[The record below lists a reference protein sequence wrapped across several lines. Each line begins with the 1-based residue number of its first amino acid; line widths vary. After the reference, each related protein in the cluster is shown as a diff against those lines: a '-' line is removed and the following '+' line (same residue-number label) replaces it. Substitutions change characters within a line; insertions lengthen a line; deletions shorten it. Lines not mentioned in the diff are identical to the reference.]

1 MINRQVET
9 RLPTEHGE
17 FRILGYRDSTT
28 GLDHVALVAGDVRNQ
43 DDVLVRVHSECLT
56 GDVLGSLRCDCGPQ
70 LHAALDTIAE
80 AGQGVLIYLR
90 GQEGRGI
97 GLIAKLRA
105 YSLQDDGA
113 DTVDANLEQGLPVDG
128 RNYSAAVEILDDLG
142 VASIR
147 LISNNPDKRVALS
160 AHGVE
165 VHELV
170 SLPVQ
175 PNRENIRYLRTK
187 RDRMGHILPA
197 VAQWDSD
204 HAQEQASRSE
214 NE

>member
-17 FRILGYRDSTT
+17 FQIIGYRDIAT
-28 GLDHVALVAGDVRNQ
+28 GIDHVALVAGDVRNQ
-43 DDVLVRVHSECLT
+43 DNVLVRVHSECLT
-56 GDVLGSLRCDCGPQ
+56 GDVLASLRCDCGPQ
-70 LHAALDTIAE
+70 LHAALDTISE

-113 DTVDANLEQGLPVDG
+113 DTVDANLEQGLPVDD
-128 RNYSAAVEILDDLG
+128 RSYTAAVEILRDLG
-142 VASIR
+142 VQSVK
-147 LISNNPDKRVALS
+147 LISNNPAKRVALKE
-160 AHGVE
+160 HGVD
-165 VHELV
+165 VRELV
-170 SLPVQ
+170 SLPVR

-197 VAQWDSD
+197 VAQWDSA
-204 HAQEQASRSE
+204 HAQCQSSRSE